1 MQTRLKVYGLNKNII
16 MLKNY
21 FKTAFRN
28 LWRNKNFTIINISGL
43 AVGMAVCLCIFLIIQ
58 FELSFDKFHSKKD
71 RIYRIYTEQQ
81 NEDGA
86 RPTSGVPYPL
96 PKAIHND
103 FPSMTAS
110 AVYSDRDDQIII
122 ADESN
127 QQSFKKFKEQ
137 EGVFFVEPSFLQIF
151 DFPLLAG
158 EYTSLKDPNTAL
170 LTKSTA
176 EKYFGDWKLAIGKT
190 IKRNN
195 KQLLKI
201 TGVLADAP
209 QNTDFQLKIL
219 ASYATIID
227 QFRSNADDWQSVA
240 SNHGCYFLMPEGM
253 TASSMNTQLVAFT
266 KKYKKEEAERGKQL
280 VQPLTDVHYNGD
292 INNFSDRSVSKA
304 LINTM
309 WLIAAFIL
317 LIACVNFINLAT
329 AQAFNRAKEVA
340 VRKVMGSNRQQ
351 LQLQFYSET
360 ALVTLFAILLSV
372 GLVVLGLPYISSILE
387 LPLTLSFIK
396 NPGMIFFLALI
407 AVVITLLAGFYP
419 ALVLSRFNPVT
430 ALKSKMKASRTKG
443 ISLRRG
449 LVVFQF
455 VIAQALIIGTII
467 IVKQM
472 NYFRNYSMGFDKDA
486 IVNINFPDDSTAR
499 AKLDYLKNKLS
510 AVDGVKS
517 TSFSF
522 ASPADEGNWSS
533 SFRFDHAEKETDW
546 NANLKWA
553 DADYLKTYGIS
564 LVAGRNINPSD
575 TVKEYLVNETL
586 LKRLGI
592 TDPNQAL
599 NKEIDLWDEMKFPI
613 VGVIKDFNAM
623 SLREGIVPI
632 LITTMKNFYGTANIK
647 LSTKDINGTL
657 KKVEAVWNEVYPDF
671 VYEQKFLDAK
681 IGNFYN
687 QERKL
692 AELYKIFA
700 VLAIFLSC
708 LGLYGLAS
716 FMAVQKTKEVGI
728 RKVLGAS
735 VNNIIFL
742 FSKEF
747 LMLIG
752 IAFLIAA
759 PLAYYFMHEWL
770 QDFVYRVNISW
781 WVIALAGLIAIAV
794 ALITISFKAVK
805 AAIANPVK
813 SLRSE

>member
-781 WVIALAGLIAIAV
+781 CSMRVPRAQGL
-794 ALITISFKAVK
+794 
-805 AAIANPVK
+805 
-813 SLRSE
+813 SLPLTDQRRK

>member
-1 MQTRLKVYGLNKNII
+1 

-28 LWRNKNFTIINISGL
+28 LWRNKNFAIINISGL
-43 AVGMAVCLCIFLIIQ
+43 AVGIAVCLCIFLIIQ
-58 FELSFDKFHSKKD
+58 FELSFDNFHSKKE
-71 RIYRIYTEQQ
+71 RIYRVYTEQQ

-122 ADESN
+122 ADEAN
-127 QQSFKKFKEQ
+127 EHSFKKFKEPQ
-137 EGVFFVEPSFLQIF
+137 GVFFVEPSFLQIF

-158 EYTSLKDPNTAL
+158 EYASLKDPNTAL
-170 LTKSTA
+170 LTRSTA

-201 TGVLADAP
+201 TGILADVP
-209 QNTDFQLKIL
+209 LNTDFQLKIL
-219 ASYATIID
+219 ASYATMKD
-227 QFRSNADDWQSVA
+227 EFLSNADDWQSVA

-253 TASSMNTQLVAFT
+253 TTLSMNAQLAAFT

-280 VQPLTDVHYNGD
+280 VQPLTDVHYNAD
-292 INNFSDRSVSKA
+292 INNFSDRRVSKV

-309 WLIAAFIL
+309 WLVASFIL

-340 VRKVMGSNRQQ
+340 VRKVMGSNRNQ
-351 LQLQFYSET
+351 LRLQFYSEA
-360 ALVTLFAILLSV
+360 ALITLIAIMLSI
-372 GLVVLGLPYISSILE
+372 GLVMLGLPYISSILE
-387 LPLTLSFIK
+387 LPLTISFTK
-396 NPGMIFFLALI
+396 NPGMIIFLCLI
-407 AVVITLLAGFYP
+407 ALAVTLLAGFYP

-430 ALKSKMKASRTKG
+430 ALKSKINAGRSKG

-455 VIAQALIIGTII
+455 VIAQALITGTII

-486 IVNINFPDDSTAR
+486 IVNINFPDDSAAK
-499 AKLDYLKNKLS
+499 AKLAYLKNKLS
-510 AVDGVKS
+510 SVDGVKS

-522 ASPADEGNWSS
+522 ASPADDGNWSS
-533 SFRFDHAEKETDW
+533 NFRFDHAEKETDW

-575 TVKEYLVNETL
+575 TAKEFLVNETL

-592 TDPNQAL
+592 TNPQDAI
-599 NKEIDLWDEMKFPI
+599 NKEIDLWGQMKFPI

-681 IGNFYN
+681 IENFYT
-687 QERKL
+687 QEGKL
-692 AELYKIFA
+692 SELYKVFA
-700 VLAIFLSC
+700 ILAIFLSC

-759 PLAYYFMHEWL
+759 PLAYYFMHDWL

-781 WVIALAGLIAIAV
+781 WVIALAGLIAVVV